1 MGFDDVPQDFSH
13 VDMSESGV
21 IDADGQD
28 MGDAQIGEDE
38 EPEYTPEPNQRRDDY
53 DNLKELTLPSSDGM
67 RVGDP
72 MLTSE
77 ERRNLDTAHF
87 GQKSS
92 VLVGSHHEH
101 DDVSEAQLLHSLE
114 RVVEE
119 TARDDNTISEY
130 AEAAPE

>member
-1 MGFDDVPQDFSH
+1 
-13 VDMSESGV
+13 
-21 IDADGQD
+21 